1 MSDDAD
7 YINTNI
13 LGSDNVGAMIAQDII
28 VTTIVTGLVQDAVT
42 GAVYNLGGKQALQA
56 GFSRFDSYFTKEMLE
71 RLSKASTQKVTG
83 SISQKLGKTFAKRTA
98 SAALKSLGKTAT
110 TGAIRAGATT
120 AGGCTLG
127 PAGCAAGAALGGMI
141 FVADLAFTVFT
152 TIQDIQDKSG
162 ILNIFHA
169 AEIEAIA
176 KDFTDSLNAGYE
188 EAGYPGLM
196 DEEVMFYPE
205 YIVFDF
211 EDDGSITMDPDN
223 EWVQKYVEYRNEYL
237 KNNDVADD
245 WQQNLQTQSLE
256 PSQNLVNQTAKQG
269 NISILLSSS
278 SSLMCLLLLF
288 SLLLI

>member
-28 VTTIVTGLVQDAVT
+28 VTTVVTGLVQDAVT
-42 GAVYNLGGKQALQA
+42 GAVYNFGGKQALQA

-83 SISQKLGKTFAKRTA
+83 SISQKIGKTFAKRSA
-98 SAALKSLGKTAT
+98 SAALKALGKTAT
-110 TGAIRAGATT
+110 TGAVRAGATT

-162 ILNIFHA
+162 ILHIFHK

-205 YIVFDF
+205 NFVFDF

-223 EWVQKYVEYRNEYL
+223 EWVQKYIEYRNEYL
-237 KNNDVADD
+237 KNNGVADD
-245 WQQNLQTQSLE
+245 WQQNIQTQNLE
-256 PSQNLVNQTAKQG
+256 PSQNLVNKTAERG

>member
-13 LGSDNVGAMIAQDII
+13 LGSDNIGAQIAQDII
-28 VTTIVTGLVQDAVT
+28 VTTVVTSLVEDAVRGT
-42 GAVYNLGGKQALQA
+42 VYNFGGKQALQA
-56 GFSRFDSYFTKEMLE
+56 GFGRFDSYFTKEMVE
-71 RLSKASTQKVTG
+71 KLSKASTQKVTG
-83 SISQKLGKTFAKRTA
+83 SISQKLGKTFAKRSA
-98 SAALKSLGKTAT
+98 KAALGALGKTAT
-110 TGAIRAGATT
+110 TGAVRAGATT

-162 ILNIFHA
+162 ILNIFHK

-176 KDFTDSLNAGYE
+176 KDFKDSLNAGYAE
-188 EAGYPGLM
+188 MGYPDLM
-196 DEEVMFYPE
+196 EEEVMFYPE
-205 YIVFDF
+205 NFVFDF
-211 EDDGSITMDPDN
+211 KDDGSITLDPNN

-237 KNNDVADD
+237 KNNGVADG
-245 WQQNLQTQSLE
+245 WEQNIQPETIEAPKNVLNKPKGGSSVLL
-256 PSQNLVNQTAKQG
+256 S
-269 NISILLSSS
+269 LSSS
-278 SSLMCLLLLF
+278 CMCLLLLF